1 MHALQ
6 EESLKPQVLAQ
17 ARSLTRKYPPTAT
30 KCWRFAIIFP
40 TSPLVPTLGLKKI
53 LKKP

>member
-17 ARSLTRKYPPTAT
+17 ARSLTRNTPLTAT
-30 KCWRFAIIFP
+30 KCWRFAIVFQRLAAGP
-40 TSPLVPTLGLKKI
+40 GPVAKKI